1 MANILT
7 VKGSGGATSFVV
19 DDSTGIELNGSNFNV
34 EVNLTSIGV
43 LEVVTRTMFVCRRPM
58 RFRAVSLSFGTAST
72 SGTMTVEK
80 LTGTTAAGSGTALL
94 TATMSMAGAANTVVN
109 GTLISTDASLLFA
122 AGDRVGFVFA
132 GTMTNLV
139 GFVATAYFAAL

>member
-19 DDSTGIELNGSNFNV
+19 DDATGVELNGSNFGV

-58 RFRAVSLSFGTAST
+58 RFRAVSLSFGVTST

-80 LTGTTAAGSGTALL
+80 LTGTTAPGSGTALL
-94 TATMSMAGAANTVVN
+94 TGTMSMSGTANTVVN
-109 GTLISTDASLLFA
+109 GTLIATDASLLFA
-122 AGDRVGFVFA
+122 SGDRVGFVFA
-132 GTMTNLV
+132 GTVTNLV
-139 GFVATAYFAAL
+139 GFVATAFFAPL